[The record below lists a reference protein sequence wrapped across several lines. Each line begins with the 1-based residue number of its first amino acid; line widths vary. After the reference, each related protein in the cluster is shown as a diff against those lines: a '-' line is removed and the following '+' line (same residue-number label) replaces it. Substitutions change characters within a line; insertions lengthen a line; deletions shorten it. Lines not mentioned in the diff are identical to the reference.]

1 MLTQVRERK
10 ERVLI
15 SAEISTLA
23 LDEGLFDMAFE
34 SATLCVA
41 QEWDAAKDMD
51 LVIAQSQANITLAK
65 AYGEYL
71 LDEDIEIGHAEL
83 VTIDDDQDER
93 EFTSEQ
99 KATFATQKQKY
110 IDHIIAAV
118 KLGQ

>member
-1 MLTQVRERK
+1 VRERK

-51 LVIAQSQANITLAK
+51 LVIA
-65 AYGEYL
+65 
-71 LDEDIEIGHAEL
+71 
-83 VTIDDDQDER
+83 
-93 EFTSEQ
+93 
-99 KATFATQKQKY
+99 
-110 IDHIIAAV
+110 
-118 KLGQ
+118 